1 MSVRTAR
8 DAARRWVLENAAVE
22 PGFRGAF
29 YHGSTGWSPDNA
41 VLPATSDVDV
51 MVVLDEAE
59 LRTRPGKLRYE
70 GVLLEVSYLPVE
82 RLGSPEMVL
91 GRPELAGSFR
101 GPSIILDPSGLLT
114 RLQVAVARDYARRR
128 WVRERC
134 TGTRDNILRYL
145 RLLDKQAPFHEV
157 VTNWLFA
164 TGSTTLMPLVAGLR
178 NPTVRKRYA
187 AARELLKDYER
198 QDFYDTLLGLL
209 GCAGMA
215 RARAEHHLGALT
227 GAFDAAGEVVQT
239 PFFFA
244 SDISKDARAVVIDGS
259 REMIEARDH
268 REAVLWMVA
277 TYARCQKIFSHDAPP
292 LQEKYATGFR
302 ELLGDLGISSVGDMR
317 RRGAEV
323 EAFLPRL
330 WDVTE
335 AIIAANPDVEE

>member
-70 GVLLEVSYLPVE
+70 GVLLE
-82 RLGSPEMVL
+82 MVL

-101 GPSIILDPSGLLT
+101 GPSVILDPSGLLT

-134 TGTRDNILRYL
+134 TGTRDKILRYL

-164 TGSTTLMPLVAGLR
+164 TGSTAFMPLVAGLR
-178 NPTVRKRYA
+178 NPTVRKRNA
-187 AARELLKDYER
+187 AARELLEDYER

-268 REAVLWMVA
+268 REAVFWMVA

-292 LQEKYATGFR
+292 LQEKYATCFR

-323 EAFLPRL
+323 EACLPRL

-335 AIIAANPDVEE
+335 AIIAANPDVAE